1 VGCRR
6 RVIRRAVMRLK
17 KVLEMNDQINYH
29 SVDRVVFSI
38 ANLLNII
45 MVVIFFSRI
54 KGLPRLE
61 VVGLVWVAFIILL
74 TIVVVLNIKG
84 KREWWEIVIPLFLI
98 SFLILEVALD
108 YILKLD
114 FRNTRLLGPYLLMYY
129 LSIMGMIGYS
139 FRIGKAY
146 GFVTLATYFLSQI
159 AAFYSYF
166 NVGHG

>member
-1 VGCRR
+1 
-6 RVIRRAVMRLK
+6 MD
-17 KVLEMNDQINYH
+17 DQIIYR

-45 MVVIFFSRI
+45 MVVIFLSRV
-54 KGLPRLE
+54 KGLPRLDL
-61 VVGLVWVAFIILL
+61 VGLVWVVFIILL

-84 KREWWEIVIPLFLI
+84 KREWWAIVLPLLLI
-98 SFLILEVALD
+98 VFLILEVVLD
-108 YILKLD
+108 YVLKLD
-114 FRNTRLLGPYLLMYY
+114 FRNTRLLWPYLLMYY

-139 FRIGKAY
+139 FRIGKSY

-159 AAFYSYF
+159 AALYSYL

>member
-1 VGCRR
+1 
-6 RVIRRAVMRLK
+6 MD
-17 KVLEMNDQINYH
+17 DQINYH
-29 SVDRVVFSI
+29 SIDRVVFSI

-45 MVVIFFSRI
+45 MVVIFLSRI

-74 TIVVVLNIKG
+74 TIVVVLNIKS
-84 KREWWEIVIPLFLI
+84 KREWWEIVLPLLLSAFLV
-98 SFLILEVALD
+98 LEVILD
-108 YILKLD
+108 YVLKVD
-114 FRNTRLLGPYLLMYY
+114 FRNTRLLWPYLLMYY

-159 AAFYSYF
+159 AALYSYF